1 MERSILFVAGYY
13 LLFAFTIGL
22 VFVYFVTLLVNLWDK
37 VPFVPTSKRVINYVI
52 QLCDLKKGD
61 KVYDLGCGD
70 ARFLIEAQK
79 KTGREAVGYENALLP
94 FLLAKF
100 RKYINSAKINVKMNN
115 LFNADLSDANVIYC
129 YLGPDVMPRLAE
141 KFKKE
146 CKKGTRIY
154 SNSFSISTMKPQKIW
169 QTNKS
174 KRLPTIYMYQI

>member
-1 MERSILFVAGYY
+1 MERSLLFVAGYY
-13 LLFAFTIGL
+13 LLFAFTVGL
-22 VFVYFVTLLVNLWDK
+22 VFVYFITLLVNLWDK
-37 VPFVPTSKRVINYVI
+37 VPFVPTSKRITKHIIN
-52 QLCDLKKGD
+52 LTDLKKGE

-79 KTGREAVGYENALLP
+79 RTESEAVGYENALLP
-94 FLLAKF
+94 YLLAKLKKF
-100 RKYINSAKINVKMNN
+100 LNSAKINVNMSNF
-115 LFNADLSDANVIYC
+115 FNADLSDANVIYC

-154 SNSFSISTMKPQKIW
+154 SNSFSISTMRPKKVW
-169 QTNKS
+169 KRDKS